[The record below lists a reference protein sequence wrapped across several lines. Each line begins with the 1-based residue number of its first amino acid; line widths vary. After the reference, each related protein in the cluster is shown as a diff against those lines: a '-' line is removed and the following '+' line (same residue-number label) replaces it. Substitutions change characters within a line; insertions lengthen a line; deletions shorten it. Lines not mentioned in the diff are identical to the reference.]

1 MTPDTIT
8 QTGFAVGVAVYLI
21 IFLVKDLK
29 SSQVKILSTLERIV
43 EALQASGNTR
53 NKNE

>member
-1 MTPDTIT
+1 MTPESIT

-29 SSQVKILSTLERIV
+29 GGQTKILETLERIV
-43 EALQASGNTR
+43 EALQVKR
-53 NKNE
+53 DK